1 MILVTRSC
9 GLSTR
14 CPGRTGRSG
23 AVTSSTCAGESI
35 FRRSGLRFAVRKC
48 DKTRGIRTKFDS
60 IKPGL
65 GLDGR
70 SAPTGLVPVR
80 NGGRNGLPA
89 DIRRDDAHAQTAIWR
104 HLNRSRQ
111 R

>member
-35 FRRSGLRFAVRKC
+35 FRRSTPSELI
-48 DKTRGIRTKFDS
+48 RGWT
-60 IKPGL
+60 
-65 GLDGR
+65 
-70 SAPTGLVPVR
+70 PVR
-80 NGGRNGLPA
+80 RQKMRQNKEPLPRIDLRGPIQRKDAICPSGMVAGMASPRIPGAMMSMRRPRFGGA
-89 DIRRDDAHAQTAIWR
+89 
-104 HLNRSRQ
+104 
-111 R
+111 